1 MQIEN
6 DRHALEI
13 LAESGPPWAAE
24 RASIALQMIN
34 DHDQGNLSSEEFAE
48 LMQDLVRADRL
59 DEEADDLDT
68 KTLLVTA
75 VYGAAQI
82 I

>member
-1 MQIEN
+1 MEIQN

-24 RASIALQMIN
+24 RASIALQLIDDFN
-34 DHDQGNLSSEEFAE
+34 DGGLAEEEYME

-75 VYGAAQI
+75 VYGAAQLI
-82 I
+82 